1 MVEDKILSLVG
12 IATRAGKTVSGT
24 GACELSLKSG
34 QAKLVLISQDTG
46 INTVKHFTD
55 MAKYRNIPVFVLND
69 NGLLGSKIGHPERKT
84 LCITDDGFARAVIKQ
99 INLNLE
105 VK

>member
-1 MVEDKILSLVG
+1 MDKILSLVG

-24 GACELSLKSG
+24 GACELALKNG
-34 QAKLVLISQDTG
+34 QAKLVLISQDAG
-46 INTVKHFTD
+46 KNTVKHFTD
-55 MAKYRNIPVFVLND
+55 MAPYRDTPVFALSD
-69 NGLLGSKIGHPERKT
+69 NGELGSKIGHPERKT
-84 LCITDDGFARAVIKQ
+84 SCITDIGFAQAVKKQ